1 MEKNIVK
8 CVEKK
13 KINENKR
20 SIVRANIVR
29 KKRKKKKSGR
39 IRKRLPFYGKDRNM
53 IRDH

>member
-1 MEKNIVK
+1 MLKR
-8 CVEKK
+8 K

-39 IRKRLPFYGKDRNM
+39 IRKRLPFYGKYRNM